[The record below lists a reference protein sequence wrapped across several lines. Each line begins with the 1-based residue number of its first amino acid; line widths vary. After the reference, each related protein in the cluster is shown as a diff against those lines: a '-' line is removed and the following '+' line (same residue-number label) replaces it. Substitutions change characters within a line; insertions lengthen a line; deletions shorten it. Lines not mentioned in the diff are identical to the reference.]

1 MLNSSDILKQQLF
14 KSLGMPWQDLMP
26 ASFMERMIDEEG
38 IRYRKRVYTPI
49 VTLWAML
56 YQVLCTDGS
65 LRDTVKWLRKC
76 LLVAGQTPP
85 SSHTGAYSKART
97 RLSSGLLQRLI
108 PESARAIGAPSIG

>member
-49 VTLWAML
+49 VTLWGML
-56 YQVLCTDGS
+56 YQVLCVDGS
-65 LRDTVKWLRKC
+65 LRDKERANHVLNLFSDGGQVFSFSAFELDTVAPA
-76 LLVAGQTPP
+76 VAF
-85 SSHTGAYSKART
+85 R
-97 RLSSGLLQRLI
+97 
-108 PESARAIGAPSIG
+108 ED